1 MEVTVRKVIELL
13 LIALLLLS
21 NSGGAQEEKV
31 ARVVLGPELRH
42 AIFVEAS
49 RLSEYAIPE
58 KLPEI
63 CLVSHRFIVEE
74 TCEGIE
80 CSRYAA
86 AAPHKPIYIDETLDL
101 ERAEDYSYVLHEV
114 IHVLQFAA
122 KGITDLDSL
131 SCNEILQLEREAYH
145 LQQKYLSKERA
156 FLRVTWMIDRMR
168 CS

>member
-1 MEVTVRKVIELL
+1 MEVTVRKIIESL
-13 LIALLLLS
+13 LIVLLFFS
-21 NSGGAQEEKV
+21 NSGGAQEEV
-31 ARVVLGPELRH
+31 VVVVLGPELRH

-58 KLPEI
+58 MLPEI
-63 CLVSHRFIVEE
+63 RLVSHRFIVEE
-74 TCEGIE
+74 TCKGIE
-80 CSRYAA
+80 CNRYAA
-86 AAPHKPIYIDETLDL
+86 AAPDKPIYIDETLDL
-101 ERAEDYSYVLHEV
+101 ERVEDYSYVLHEV

-122 KGITDLDSL
+122 KGITDLGSL
-131 SCNEILQLEREAYH
+131 SCNEMLQLEREAYH